1 MGKSPVLKN
10 ESTAL
15 NNVKV
20 FQNDAVGTG
29 CFSYLPGEVV
39 WAVTNACNLKCKHCM
54 LDSGK
59 EFPDELTT
67 EEGKR
72 LIDDAAKLGSVKFAF
87 TGGEPLMRE
96 DIFELVQYANT
107 TDVQVCMATNGT
119 LMDEGMAQRLKN
131 AGLYSFGMSI
141 DGVGKKHDDFRG
153 LEGTFDLAM
162 QGFQVARK
170 AGLRFQ
176 FHTTVAKHNID
187 DMPRLIDLAEELG
200 IYRIYLVH
208 LITIGRGVDQSDI
221 DKEECKWLFDY
232 IIERQKT
239 TSVWLKPI
247 CNPQFWVYLRS
258 KMDLDFDI
266 TGCTAGITRFHIFPN
281 GDVTPCAYLP
291 VVAGNLREQSFYEIY
306 KNSDVFNNLRQ
317 RNLKGK
323 CGSCDSKAICGGCRS
338 RANAKFGDYLAE
350 DPLCIVD

>member
-1 MGKSPVLKN
+1 MENSVLIK
-10 ESTAL
+10 EARM
-15 NNVKV
+15 

-54 LDSGK
+54 LDSGL
-59 EFPDELTT
+59 EVPDELTT

-72 LIDDAAKLGSVKFAF
+72 LIDDAAKLGGVKFAF

-96 DIFELVQYANT
+96 DIFELIEYANQ

-119 LMDEGMAQRLKN
+119 LLDDEMAKRLKET
-131 AGLYSFGMSI
+131 GLYSYGMSI

-153 LEGTFDLAM
+153 QDGTFELAM
-162 QGFQVARK
+162 RGFEAGRK

-176 FHTTVAKHNID
+176 FHTTVGKYNID
-187 DMPRLIDLAEELG
+187 DMAKIIDLAEELDV
-200 IYRIYLVH
+200 YRIYLVH
-208 LITIGRGVDQSDI
+208 LITIGRGTNEPDI
-221 DKEECKWLFDY
+221 DKEECRELFDFL
-232 IIERQKT
+232 IDRQKNT
-239 TSVWLKPI
+239 DVWLKPI
-247 CNPQFWVYLRS
+247 CNPQFWVYLKSR
-258 KMDLDFDI
+258 MDLDFEI

-306 KNSDVFNNLRQ
+306 KNSEVFKNLRE
-317 RNLKGK
+317 RNLSGK
-323 CGSCDSKAICGGCRS
+323 CGSCDHKMICGGCRS

-350 DPLCIVD
+350 DPLCIIE

>member
-1 MGKSPVLKN
+1 MEKSAVFDETRL
-10 ESTAL
+10 
-15 NNVKV
+15 

-29 CFSYLPGEVV
+29 CFSYLPAEVV

-59 EFPDELTT
+59 KVPHELTT

-72 LIDDAAKLGSVKFAF
+72 LINDAAKLGAVKFAF
-87 TGGEPLMRE
+87 TGGEPLMRP
-96 DIFELVQYANT
+96 DIFELIDYAQS

-119 LMDEGMAQRLKN
+119 LMDDEMARRLSET
-131 AGLYSFGMSI
+131 GLYSFGMSI

-153 LEGTFDLAM
+153 QEGTFDLAM
-162 QGFQVARK
+162 RGFEAARR

-176 FHTTVAKHNID
+176 FHTTVGKYNID
-187 DMPRLIDLAEELG
+187 DMPQLVDLADELE

-208 LITIGRGVDQSDI
+208 LVTIGRGVNEPDI
-221 DKEECKWLFDY
+221 DKEESKWLFDF

-239 TSVWLKPI
+239 TNVWLKPI
-247 CNPQFWVYLRS
+247 CNPQFWIYLKS
-258 KMDLDFDI
+258 KMDFDFDI

-291 VVAGNLREQSFYEIY
+291 VVAGNVREQSFYEIY
-306 KNSDVFNNLRQ
+306 KNSEVFKNLRE

-323 CGSCDSKAICGGCRS
+323 CGACEHKAVCGGCRS
-338 RANAKFGDYLAE
+338 RANAKLGDYLAE
-350 DPLCIVD
+350 DPLCFVK

>member
-1 MGKSPVLKN
+1 M
-10 ESTAL
+10 E
-15 NNVKV
+15 NNVLIKEARM

-54 LDSGK
+54 LDSGQ
-59 EFPDELTT
+59 EVPDELTT

-72 LIDDAAKLGSVKFAF
+72 LIDDAAKLGGVKFSF

-96 DIFELVQYANT
+96 DVFELIEYANQ

-119 LMDEGMAQRLKN
+119 LLDDEMARRLKET
-131 AGLYSFGMSI
+131 GLYSYGMSI

-153 LEGTFDLAM
+153 QDGTFELAM
-162 QGFQVARK
+162 RGLEAGRK

-176 FHTTVAKHNID
+176 FHTTVGKYNID
-187 DMPRLIDLAEELG
+187 DIAKIVDLAEELDV
-200 IYRIYLVH
+200 YRIYLVH
-208 LITIGRGVDQSDI
+208 LITIGRGTNEPDI
-221 DKEECKWLFDY
+221 DKEECRELFDFL
-232 IIERQKT
+232 IDRQKNT
-239 TSVWLKPI
+239 DVWLKPI
-247 CNPQFWVYLRS
+247 CNPQFWIYLKSR
-258 KMDLDFDI
+258 MDLDFEI

-306 KNSDVFNNLRQ
+306 KNSEVFKNLRE
-317 RNLKGK
+317 RNLSGK
-323 CGSCDSKAICGGCRS
+323 CGSCEHKMICGGCRS

-350 DPLCIVD
+350 DPLCIIE